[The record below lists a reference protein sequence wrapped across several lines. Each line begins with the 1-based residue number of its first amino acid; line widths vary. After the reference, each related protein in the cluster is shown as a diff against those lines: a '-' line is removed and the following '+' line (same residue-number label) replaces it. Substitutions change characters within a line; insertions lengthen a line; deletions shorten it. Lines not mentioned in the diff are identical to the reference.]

1 MLTDCPSTR
10 SRTCSVRPPLSLHEE
25 EKWKHGYR
33 IGQTRPVTV
42 YRLITQGTIEEKIV
56 RLHHEKRDIADK
68 LLEGTDQATKLS
80 AADLIEILR
89 S

>member
-1 MLTDCPSTR
+1 L
-10 SRTCSVRPPLSLHEE
+10 
-25 EKWKHGYR
+25 

-56 RLHHEKRDIADK
+56 RLHHEKRRPADK

-80 AADLIEILR
+80 AEELINILR